1 MHYSKILIFIF
12 LFSFIL
18 SDEFNDSLNE
28 LNLLEFYANQFKNL
42 TQNSRSLDS
51 YILSYIR
58 SAKYNSKEWTIICG
72 STPTD
77 LIDFINQIDL
87 KYNTTIGNLRKYNE
101 ITLPNGNKL
110 DFIHMF
116 AVMDGINNN
125 NKDFKNSGS
134 QLVGW
139 GGDLAQ
145 LFQDIHNK
153 SGSLDDL
160 ILYAR
165 KILGISGQFGE
176 GDLIADLDAI
186 NILKMRYEKSNIQ
199 LGDLYKNYI
208 LNGDYKKRIST
219 FIEKSFS
226 LNQNSSKDEFRKTI
240 FNEYTNNYYIKVWEC
255 KNNLRKSALR
265 YIPSE
270 VKSEYKD
277 HQKAACYAF
286 ADYLYENKNN

>member
-1 MHYSKILIFIF
+1 MKLYFYIF

-28 LNLLEFYANQFKNL
+28 LNLLEEYTNQFVNL

-58 SAKYNSKEWTIICG
+58 SAKYNSQEWTIICG
-72 STPTD
+72 PTPTD
-77 LIDFINQIDL
+77 LIDYINQIDL
-87 KYNTTIGNLRKYNE
+87 KYNTTISNLRKYNE
-101 ITLPNGNKL
+101 INLPNGNKL

-145 LFQDIHNK
+145 LFQDIHTQ

-176 GDLIADLDAI
+176 GDIIADLDAI
-186 NILKMRYEKSNIQ
+186 NLLKLRYENSDVKF
-199 LGDLYKNYI
+199 GDLYKNYI
-208 LNGDYKKRIST
+208 LNGDYNKRIST
-219 FIEKSFS
+219 FIEKSFN
-226 LNQNSSKDEFRKTI
+226 LNKDSSKDEFRKTI
-240 FNEYTNNYYIKVWEC
+240 FNDYTSNFYIKVWEC
-255 KNNLRKSALR
+255 KNNLRKSGLLGC
-265 YIPSE
+265 YYPSD
-270 VKSEYKD
+270 VKPEYKD
-277 HQKAACYAF
+277 HQIAACYAF
-286 ADYLYENKNN
+286 ADYLFENKNN